1 MVAYAA
7 IRSSCLCS
15 PPSLVRQTRRRPA
28 GFGSDPWRWFVYDER
43 WRVIAAYRGTDE
55 SVESDAKERFVYHA
69 AGSRSSGSYIDDL
82 VLRDRDAV
90 QPEADPANT
99 DPAETWLFE
108 SDGVVDSDDTRA

>member
-55 SVESDAKERFVYHA
+55 SVESDAKERGGDHA
-69 AGSRSSGSYIDDL
+69 AGARAAGADSDDRGR
-82 VLRDRDAV
+82 RDRDAG